1 MLSSEGLTIL
11 LEKPWPITTGQLI
24 LVKGYPVSWALVPTL
39 SYKVQTLHPAFLY
52 DTVHQS
58 LYTALQFIFH
68 ADVTG
73 IWTMLR
79 TIDPRPIDCTTF

>member
-1 MLSSEGLTIL
+1 MLSSERLTIL

-39 SYKVQTLHPAFLY
+39 SYKVQTLHLY

-58 LYTALQFIFH
+58 LYTALHLYSTQ
-68 ADVTG
+68 
-73 IWTMLR
+73 MLQEFGQ
-79 TIDPRPIDCTTF
+79 C

>member
-1 MLSSEGLTIL
+1 MLLSERLTIL

-24 LVKGYPVSWALVPTL
+24 LVKGYPVSWPTL
-39 SYKVQTLHPAFLY
+39 SYKVQTLHPALLY
-52 DTVHQS
+52 LD
-58 LYTALQFIFH
+58 TALHFIFH

-79 TIDPRPIDCTTF
+79 TIDLRPIDCF